1 MLRRMMEPRAA
12 GRASGRPTRA
22 TTSTARRRLNCTGAL
37 LLAAGMVATTLAGA
51 QDRAAPAQAIEPPSR
66 TPLEWVQAMQQAATR
81 VNFSGTIV
89 YQSGTEMRTS
99 RILHMFDGTN
109 SHERVQTL
117 DGKPREF
124 IRLRTQNND
133 EVQCL
138 FPESRRIVIEHRA
151 VEEPFPGLI
160 GASPEAIL
168 ERYELKVGVIERVAG
183 VECQIMLLK
192 PRDALR
198 YGYRLCAERLS
209 GLLLKAQ
216 TLGEK
221 REVLEQVAFTDVR
234 IGERIARSQ
243 LKPSWS
249 VAGWTIERSDYRRVD
264 LEKAGWIVP
273 TPDGFRRTKEVA
285 RRLGTRDAMQ
295 VVFTDGMAT
304 LSVFIEPK
312 GASDAQQALAAPAA
326 PAPASEPTT
335 GAAPAATTVVEE
347 EAQLMGPTAAYSMRL
362 GEAMVTV
369 VGEVPPAAV
378 RAVARSVEFRGGATG
393 QQKNQTQGR

>member
-1 MLRRMMEPRAA
+1 MLSIIVQSIVTPRGTLRRAMPA
-12 GRASGRPTRA
+12 GAWLFA
-22 TTSTARRRLNCTGAL
+22 VAVLTSIC
-37 LLAAGMVATTLAGA
+37 AGA
-51 QDRAAPAQAIEPPSR
+51 QERAAQTQAEPPAR
-66 TPLEWVQAMQQAATR
+66 TPLEWVQAMQQAASR

-99 RILHMFDGTN
+99 RIVHMFDGTN

-117 DGKPREF
+117 DGKLREF

-138 FPESRRIVIEHRA
+138 FPETRRIVIEHRS
-151 VEEPFPGLI
+151 VDEPFPGLI
-160 GASPEAIL
+160 GATPEAIL
-168 ERYELKVGVIERVAG
+168 ERYELKAGSIERVAG
-183 VECQIMLLK
+183 VECQILVLK

-198 YGYRLCAERLS
+198 YGYRLCAERLT

-221 REVLEQVAFTDVR
+221 REVLEQVAFTDVKV
-234 IGERIARSQ
+234 GERIARSQ

-273 TPDGFRRTKEVA
+273 TPEGFRRTKEVA
-285 RRLGTRDAMQ
+285 RRMGTRDAMQ
-295 VVFTDGMAT
+295 VVFSDGMAT
-304 LSVFIEPK
+304 LSVFIEPNA
-312 GASDAQQALAAPAA
+312 GADAQSMPGKPAA
-326 PAPASEPTT
+326 PAEAAKPADEETQ
-335 GAAPAATTVVEE
+335 VV
-347 EAQLMGPTAAYSMRL
+347 GPTSAYSMRL
-362 GEAMVTV
+362 GDAMVTV
-369 VGEVPPAAV
+369 VGEVPAAAV
-378 RAVARSVEFRGGATG
+378 RSVARSVEYRGSGSAVA

>member
-1 MLRRMMEPRAA
+1 MLRRMVEPRAA
-12 GRASGRPTRA
+12 GRAIGRPVHVMI
-22 TTSTARRRLNCTGAL
+22 STVRRRLHCTGAL
-37 LLAAGMVATTLAGA
+37 LFAAGMAASPLAVA
-51 QDRAAPAQAIEPPSR
+51 QERAAQGQGQAAAPTQAAEPPSR

-89 YQSGTEMRTS
+89 YQSGAEMRTS
-99 RILHMFDGTN
+99 RIMHMFDGTN

-138 FPESRRIVIEHRA
+138 FPESRRVVIEHRS
-151 VEEPFPGLI
+151 VDEPFPGLI
-160 GASPEAIL
+160 GAAPEAIL
-168 ERYELKVGVIERVAG
+168 ERYELKLGTVGRVAG
-183 VECQIMLLK
+183 VECQILLLK

-198 YGYRLCAERLS
+198 YGYRLCAERQT
-209 GLLLKAQ
+209 GLLLQAK
-216 TLGEK
+216 TLGEG
-221 REVLEQVAFTDVR
+221 REVLEQVAFSDVR

-249 VAGWTIERSDYRRVD
+249 VAGWTIERSDYRGVD

-295 VVFTDGMAT
+295 VVFSDGMAT
-304 LSVFIEPK
+304 LSVFIEPT
-312 GASDAQQALAAPAA
+312 GAAEAQPAPAA
-326 PAPASEPTT
+326 APGED
-335 GAAPAATTVVEE
+335 V
-347 EAQLMGPTAAYSMRL
+347 AQQVGPTAAYSMRL
-362 GEAMVTV
+362 GDAMVTV
-369 VGEVPPAAV
+369 VGEVPPTAV
-378 RAVARSVEFRGGATG
+378 RAVAHSVEFRGSAAG